1 MRVPFSVKACA
12 AAVVLAAAVAPAPA
26 QAAPGDLSS
35 MDRAFL
41 EGAGHGGAYEVQGGR
56 LAADRA
62 ADQGVRSFGQRMV
75 TDHTKA
81 GDKLAALAEDLGA
94 SVPKSPDSVQRNII
108 EIWSG
113 LKGADF
119 DCSYAPA
126 AYADHVATIGLFERE
141 VADGRNAKLMAFA
154 RDTLPTLRTHRGMA
168 AMNLDGLACG
178 TGNSNDVPIVHPTPT
193 WTHRPD
199 PRPWPTMG
207 PTHRPTRHPT
217 MRPTHRPTMRPTA
230 RPTRHTPTATP
241 SATRT
246 GRPTARPTR
255 YPTVRPTSWPTRR
268 PAMPTMTMTLPTN
281 VP

>member
-12 AAVVLAAAVAPAPA
+12 AAVVLAAATTAAAAPA
-26 QAAPGDLSS
+26 QAAAGDLSS

-41 EGAGHGGAYEVQGGR
+41 DGAGHGGAYEVQGGR
-56 LAADRA
+56 LAVDRA
-62 ADQGVRSFGQRMV
+62 ADSGVRSFGQRMV
-75 TDHTKA
+75 ADHTKA

-126 AYADHVATIGLFERE
+126 AYADHVATVGLFERE
-141 VADGRNAKLMAFA
+141 VADGQNARLMAFA
-154 RDTLPTLRTHRGMA
+154 RDALPTLRTHRGMA
-168 AMNLDGLACG
+168 AMNVDGLACG
-178 TGNSNDVPIVHPTPT
+178 TGNSNDVPVVHPTPT
-193 WTHRPD
+193 WTHRPG
-199 PRPWPTMG
+199 PGPW
-207 PTHRPTRHPT
+207 PT
-217 MRPTHRPTMRPTA
+217 MRPTHRPPHHPTMRPTM
-230 RPTRHTPTATP
+230 RPTRWPTMRPPHRTPTATP
-241 SATRT
+241 TATRT

-255 YPTVRPTSWPTRR
+255 H
-268 PAMPTMTMTLPTN
+268 PTMPVTIPLPTN